1 MLSDK
6 KHINKNSQIDI
17 ILCLISLLIMSAFY
31 YGIRALM
38 VSMISIFTCIIC
50 EAVYSYLMVK
60 KIDIDLWKISVTGLT
75 FSLLMPASVPFD
87 ILIISCVIMMLI
99 GSYVFGGESNPLFS
113 KIAVGYCFA
122 SICWKQII
130 MMYPQPVSLWQR
142 SFFAPVSE
150 IHSHSLAYY
159 LNVGSVPVYSFPD
172 IIMGKFLGP
181 MGTTHVFL
189 LALCMIILLLK
200 KSVSVTVVTSSL
212 LTFIFFAILF
222 PVIPGKSVIEL
233 ILFELIGGY
242 TLFGI
247 LLVSYDDKLLPDTN
261 LGRFLWGILIALLTI
276 VFRRYAKLE
285 QGIFFAI
292 IIANVLNT
300 TVDSLGVVL
309 MRIVNV
315 VTNTFGVVFRRKRKF
330 SFAFSILPRKQ
341 FKYKAFNKE
350 KTNSFSFEGEPEID
364 DGIYNFDKE
373 NQKNNDKVQEEVS
386 QEDIEEIVEEYMQ
399 EEVSQEDIEETV
411 EEYMQE
417 EVSQEDIEETAE
429 EYMQEEVSQED
440 IEETAEEYMQ
450 EEVSQEDIEEI
461 VEEYMQQEV
470 PQEDIEE
477 TVEEYMQEEVSQ
489 EDIEETVEE
498 YMQEEVSQED
508 IEETVEEYMQEEV
521 SQQDNQIMFQ
531 PISETQDGEYNDL
544 EEQEESDSDYDYDED
559 DELFKYYQSIIKKNK
574 YNTSENGVTYKDYL
588 NTTLNE
594 VYKDV
599 ENEKSVFDEGY
610 ELDYDYIISK
620 MDKNTQSS
628 YKNNAEV
635 KEKISV
641 SSHTA
646 YSNNEDNSYSNY
658 LMNNKND
665 VFSDY
670 LINSND
676 KEEYLKQE
684 GNKVSNYIRDNKND
698 QTGESVVLFDIP
710 IESDDNYKEE

>member
-50 EAVYSYLMVK
+50 EAVYSYVMVK
-60 KIDIDLWKISVTGLT
+60 KIDINLWKISVTGLA

-87 ILIISCVIMMLI
+87 ILVISCVIMMFI

-130 MMYPQPVSLWQR
+130 MMYPQPVSLWQK
-142 SFFAPVSE
+142 SFFAPVSQ

-159 LNVGSVPVYSFPD
+159 LNMGNVPVFSFPD

-189 LALCMIILLLK
+189 LVLCMIILLLK

-212 LTFIFFAILF
+212 LTFIFFAVLF
-222 PVIPGKSVIEL
+222 PVIPGKSIIEL
-233 ILFELIGGY
+233 ILFELVGGY
-242 TLFGI
+242 TIFGI
-247 LLVSYDDKLLPDTN
+247 LLISYDDRLLPDTN

-341 FKYKAFNKE
+341 FKYKAFKKE
-350 KTNSFSFEGEPEID
+350 KTNCFSFEGEPEID
-364 DGIYNFDKE
+364 DGIYDFDQE
-373 NQKNNDKVQEEVS
+373 NKKNSEEIIEEPS
-386 QEDIEEIVEEYMQ
+386 EKDIEETVEEYMQ
-399 EEVSQEDIEETV
+399 EEPSEENIEETIEEYMQEEPSEENIEETIEEYMQEEPSEENIEETIEEYMQEEPSEEDIEETIEEYMQEEPSEEDIEETV

-417 EVSQEDIEETAE
+417 EVSQEDIEE
-429 EYMQEEVSQED
+429 SNK
-440 IEETAEEYMQ
+440 
-450 EEVSQEDIEEI
+450 
-461 VEEYMQQEV
+461 
-470 PQEDIEE
+470 
-477 TVEEYMQEEVSQ
+477 
-489 EDIEETVEE
+489 
-498 YMQEEVSQED
+498 
-508 IEETVEEYMQEEV
+508 
-521 SQQDNQIMFQ
+521 QDSQIMFQ
-531 PISETQDGEYNDL
+531 PISETQDEDYDDL
-544 EEQEESDSDYDYDED
+544 EDQEELDSDYDED
-559 DELFKYYQSIIKKNK
+559 NELFKYYQSIIKKNK
-574 YNTSENGVTYKDYL
+574 YNTSETGMTYEDYL
-588 NTTLNE
+588 DTTSNQ
-594 VYKDV
+594 VYDDI
-599 ENEKSVFDEGY
+599 ENENSIFDEGY
-610 ELDYDYIISK
+610 ELDYDYIVSK
-620 MDKNTQSS
+620 FDESKKDS
-628 YKNNAEV
+628 YKENNEV

-641 SSHTA
+641 SSNNTS
-646 YSNNEDNSYSNY
+646 YSNNKDNSYSNY
-658 LMNNKND
+658 LINNKND
-665 VFSDY
+665 VFSNY
-670 LINSND
+670 LINSNN
-676 KEEYLKQE
+676 KKEYLKQE
-684 GNKVSNYIRDNKND
+684 ENKISDYIRDNNN
-698 QTGESVVLFDIP
+698 QTDKSVVLFDISM
-710 IESDDNYKEE
+710 ESDENIKNEEIYASNKEE